1 MVVFE
6 HDIENKKDIVNVSVD
21 IVVDRQSIK
30 KIIIGAGGEML
41 KKTGTL
47 ARMDLEDLFGKK
59 VYLELY
65 VKVIENW
72 KDKEKYLKELGF
84 FDYE

>member
-1 MVVFE
+1 
-6 HDIENKKDIVNVSVD
+6 
-21 IVVDRQSIK
+21 
-30 KIIIGAGGEML
+30 ML
-41 KKTGTL
+41 
-47 ARMDLEDLFGKK
+47 GKH

-84 FDYE
+84 FDFEQ